1 MILNE
6 LIGLERDLNLGFFQ
20 NSKLCSAEY
29 YLNQLP
35 SVSAFNIHSFKAKLL
50 LLVSIDIF
58 SSASGRGNAVGSREE
73 SQCGKRKAAG
83 SWAALQIVGIC
94 LFLRWPTHIGYQY
107 LRHQL
112 SLIGS
117 RYIYS

>member
-20 NSKLCSAEY
+20 NSKLSSAEY

-73 SQCGKRKAAG
+73 SQCGKRQLG
-83 SWAALQIVGIC
+83 GTTDRWH
-94 LFLRWPTHIGYQY
+94 LFVFKVANAYR
-107 LRHQL
+107 L
-112 SLIGS
+112 SIS
-117 RYIYS
+117 QASVITYR